1 MKKGFLS
8 VYEKGFPF
16 SALFM
21 YEKKRRKRKTILAH
35 MRWRTGLTFL
45 FFCPF
50 LGLYALA
57 HCTDCAGG
65 GGGSHFY

>member
-35 MRWRTGLTFL
+35 MRWRTALIVREVEEEVIFTDFFL
-45 FFCPF
+45 FFLVF
-50 LGLYALA
+50 RLI
-57 HCTDCAGG
+57 CAGAL
-65 GGGSHFY
+65 H